1 MEAVV
6 DNPGFVRFQQQCLR
20 RFLASQYSEKP
31 MRIRH
36 LKPGTASEGRGGD
49 HGGMQASIKSMQSD
63 SGYRS
68 AVDAAIRPKT
78 IPGMLAAA
86 KGRSRCFLNKP

>member
-1 MEAVV
+1 
-6 DNPGFVRFQQQCLR
+6 
-20 RFLASQYSEKP
+20 

-36 LKPGTASEGRGGD
+36 LKPGTVSEGREGG
-49 HGGMQASIKSMQSD
+49 HGGMQASIKNIHVD

>member
-1 MEAVV
+1 
-6 DNPGFVRFQQQCLR
+6 
-20 RFLASQYSEKP
+20 

-36 LKPGTASEGRGGD
+36 LKPGTASEGRWGREGNA
-49 HGGMQASIKSMQSD
+49 GASHYLVVSAKNTHAD

-86 KGRSRCFLNKP
+86 RGKSRCFLNKP

>member
-1 MEAVV
+1 M
-6 DNPGFVRFQQQCLR
+6 
-20 RFLASQYSEKP
+20 K
-31 MRIRH
+31 
-36 LKPGTASEGRGGD
+36 GGV
-49 HGGMQASIKSMQSD
+49 GGMQAGASHYLVVSAKNTQVD

-86 KGRSRCFLNKP
+86 RGKSRCFLNKP

>member
-1 MEAVV
+1 
-6 DNPGFVRFQQQCLR
+6 
-20 RFLASQYSEKP
+20 

-36 LKPGTASEGRGGD
+36 LKPGTVSEGKGA
-49 HGGMQASIKSMQSD
+49 HGGMQASIKNIQSD

-78 IPGMLAAA
+78 MPGMLAAA
-86 KGRSRCFLNKP
+86 SGKSRCFLNKP

>member
-1 MEAVV
+1 
-6 DNPGFVRFQQQCLR
+6 
-20 RFLASQYSEKP
+20 
-31 MRIRH
+31 MRICH
-36 LKPGTASEGRGGD
+36 LKPGTASEGRWGR
-49 HGGMQASIKSMQSD
+49 GGMQTDASHYLVLSAKNTHAD

-86 KGRSRCFLNKP
+86 KGKSRCFLNKP

>member
-1 MEAVV
+1 MCHLLCFEARC
-6 DNPGFVRFQQQCLR
+6 NP
-20 RFLASQYSEKP
+20 AD
-31 MRIRH
+31 
-36 LKPGTASEGRGGD
+36 EGGCEV
-49 HGGMQASIKSMQSD
+49 MQAGASHYLVVSAKNTQVG

-86 KGRSRCFLNKP
+86 KGKSRCFLNKP

>member
-6 DNPGFVRFQQQCLR
+6 DNPGFVRFQQECLR

-36 LKPGTASEGRGGD
+36 LKPGTVSEGRGGG
-49 HGGMQASIKSMQSD
+49 HGGIQASIKNMQSD

>member
-1 MEAVV
+1 MCHLPCFEARC
-6 DNPGFVRFQQQCLR
+6 NP
-20 RFLASQYSEKP
+20 AD
-31 MRIRH
+31 
-36 LKPGTASEGRGGD
+36 EGG
-49 HGGMQASIKSMQSD
+49 HGGMQASIKNIQSD

-86 KGRSRCFLNKP
+86 RGKSRCFLNKP